1 MDNLHKPTSCAAL
14 SYFRVPSLALR
25 AIHLVPRLRRV
36 ADLCSST
43 VSEMRIC
50 GYNAEEKILCRT
62 PFPAYAVYHLHPSYP
77 YKGNGCSKR
86 VALIKS
92 AHGAGKRFSSLRAN
106 RRCLP
111 FCPLSWTRQT
121 SPPPQRRNPRPE
133 MANHLRSS
141 GTPENLCLRPVQPG

>member
-1 MDNLHKPTSCAAL
+1 MENGELRVERFNTEQLLYPQEMDNLHKPTSCATL

-62 PFPAYAVYHLHPSYP
+62 PFPAYAVYHLHP
-77 YKGNGCSKR
+77 R
-86 VALIKS
+86 
-92 AHGAGKRFSSLRAN
+92 
-106 RRCLP
+106 
-111 FCPLSWTRQT
+111 
-121 SPPPQRRNPRPE
+121 
-133 MANHLRSS
+133 
-141 GTPENLCLRPVQPG
+141 